1 MTFRFVRNMTK
12 TFKRQSNDS
21 NGMSQLEYAPLKS
34 IYASDRTAGVELIQR
49 YEEFVL
55 SSENN
60 SGIDDK
66 ETRTAL
72 WNLLFGSIAMPKQ
85 ENDAVKKYAGALG
98 KDLEVS
104 ESELLNALRK
114 AKEK

>member
-1 MTFRFVRNMTK
+1 
-12 TFKRQSNDS
+12 
-21 NGMSQLEYAPLKS
+21 MSQLEYAPLKLT
-34 IYASDRTAGVELIQR
+34 YLSDRTAGVELIER
-49 YEEFVL
+49 YEECVL
-55 SSENN
+55 SYQNN
-60 SGIDDK
+60 LGIVDK

-72 WNLLFGSIAMPKQ
+72 WNLLFGSIGMPKQ
-85 ENDAVKKYAGALG
+85 ENDAVKKYAGSLG